1 MRALP
6 IRQQSNRDLTV
17 EMLILVAILLVAMFF
32 MSSRTRKQQ
41 RAAAEFRSNLTVG
54 TKVMTASGMIG
65 TVIDVDEETDQ
76 VTIESYP
83 GSPTTWLR
91 AAISKQIDEP
101 VAEDDAAD
109 ESGNTDGT
117 ETASTISPDATDVP
131 DDISDL
137 DTAQREYQE
146 QKQKDAD
153 ADGK

>member
-1 MRALP
+1 
-6 IRQQSNRDLTV
+6 
-17 EMLILVAILLVAMFF
+17 MLILVAILLVVMFF

-41 RAAAEFRSNLTVG
+41 REAAEFRNNLVVG

-65 TVIDVDEETDQ
+65 TVIDVDDSTDQ
-76 VTIESYP
+76 VTIESFP

-91 AAISKQIDEP
+91 AAISKKIDEP
-101 VAEDDAAD
+101 VADDADLDDAAG
-109 ESGNTDGT
+109 ESDVTAEG
-117 ETASTISPDATDVP
+117 ETASTISPDANVP

-146 QKQKDAD
+146 QKRRESD